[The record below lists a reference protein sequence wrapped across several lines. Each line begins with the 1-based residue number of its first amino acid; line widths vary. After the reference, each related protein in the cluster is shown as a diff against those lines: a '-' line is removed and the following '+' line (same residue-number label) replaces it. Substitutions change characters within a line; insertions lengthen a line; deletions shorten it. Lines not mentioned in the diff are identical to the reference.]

1 MRQTQITAECLK
13 KKFYLKGAYEVF
25 KSKDFEVQLDL

>member
-13 KKFYLKGAYEVF
+13 KKKHFYLRAAYEIF
-25 KSKDFEVQLDL
+25 RSKDFEV